1 MIRLLIRL
9 VVCYKINMVRTV
21 LVLKN
26 LKKDQI
32 ATVRLRLPGAGAK
45 MGAPISP
52 VLGPYGINLNDFC
65 RKFNEK
71 TVGLSGVE
79 LLVEVFIFKDKSFE
93 FNVKNL
99 TVSLLVGSLHNANEL
114 DLVSLLKLV
123 KIRLHQKN
131 QLTNLPVLIRE
142 LKMLLG
148 GLLSFKNLK
157 INV

>member
-1 MIRLLIRL
+1 M
-9 VVCYKINMVRTV
+9 CYKKNMVRTV

-114 DLVSLLKLV
+114 DLVSLLMLV